1 MSKTDK
7 PDKVAYEKVRIK
19 LSNVVFTSV
28 KRHEHL
34 NISNMQYEVNLLYLP
49 SENR

>member
-1 MSKTDK
+1 MSMSKTDK

-19 LSNVVFTSV
+19 LSNMVFTSV

-34 NISNMQYEVNLLYLP
+34 NISKKNIKDL
-49 SENR
+49 

>member
-7 PDKVAYEKVRIK
+7 PDMVAYEKK
-19 LSNVVFTSV
+19 LSNMVFTSV